1 VREIR
6 ERGERD
12 RERESEGERN
22 REKESER
29 EKGKICP
36 LIPHKISR
44 MAK

>member
-1 VREIR
+1 MREIR
-6 ERGERD
+6 ERVERD
-12 RERESEGERN
+12 RERESERERN

-29 EKGKICP
+29 EKEKIFP